1 MSFQTQNFLGIS
13 KAVVLETNRN
23 SSRTMKE
30 NEKRERERE
39 RAISLVWRRSMADHA
54 RQPESL
60 VDKIFEKIPDHLD
73 SLSSSSESKSDDK
86 FNPFGFAKAKVY
98 RLFSKEKPF
107 HKVLGSGKRNLSLF
121 DLFV

>member
-1 MSFQTQNFLGIS
+1 M
-13 KAVVLETNRN
+13 
-23 SSRTMKE
+23 
-30 NEKRERERE
+30 KRERERE
-39 RAISLVWRRSMADHA
+39 RAISLVWQRSMADHA

-60 VDKIFEKIPDHLD
+60 VDKIVEKIPDHHD
-73 SLSSSSESKSDDK
+73 SLSSLSESKSDDK

-98 RLFSKEKPF
+98 RLFGKEKPI